1 VYPLSKKEVYPLKNT
16 KNTLFKDALISDNH
30 HCVSVAVMPRKI
42 KENTVNEDL
51 VKGEKK
57 QFISTK
63 VRGGDIYYY
72 W

>member
-1 VYPLSKKEVYPLKNT
+1 
-16 KNTLFKDALISDNH
+16 
-30 HCVSVAVMPRKI
+30 MPRKI